1 MRGYWALARGSFLG
15 WMVYRFGG
23 IFTLATNII
32 YMVVIYF
39 LWRNIYGTSSQIHGM
54 SFNQAFI
61 YLALASSIF
70 NALKTY
76 IDWMMSRNIITGNIA
91 VDIIKPMDFQF
102 QMFFRAAGTFLFN
115 FCLITLPSALILF
128 IVFRADVAWGIGLL
142 FFPLGLV
149 LAFAISFAIDY
160 IVGLAAFYT
169 ESNWGISMTKEIIV
183 TLLAGALVPLQFFP
197 EAAQTV
203 LKLLPFQAI
212 YHLPL
217 TMVVSPNLPLT
228 EYLQMLALQA
238 FWVVVLFLGSRLF
251 FNRASRVLFVN
262 GG

>member
-1 MRGYWALARGSFLG
+1 MSGYWALARGSFFA

-23 IFTLATNII
+23 VFTLITNLL

-39 LWRNIYGTSSQIHGM
+39 LWRNIYGENAQIHGM

-61 YLALASSIF
+61 YLSLAGSIF

-76 IDWMMSRNIITGNIA
+76 IDWMMSRNIITGNVA

-102 QMFFRAAGTFLFN
+102 QMYFRAAGTFIYN
-115 FCLITLPSALILF
+115 FFLITLPSAVMLF
-128 IVFRADVAWGIGLL
+128 LVFRADVQWGIGLL

-149 LAFAISFAIDY
+149 LAFSISFAIDY
-160 IVGLAAFYT
+160 VVGVAAFYT

-197 EAAQTV
+197 EAAQAV

-217 TMVVSPNLPLT
+217 TMIISPNLPVM
-228 EYLQMLALQA
+228 EYLQMLGIQA
-238 FWVVVLFLGSRLF
+238 FWVAALFMGGRLF
-251 FNRASRVLFVN
+251 FNRASRALFIN